1 MAVALRFFDTLTR
14 TQREFEPIEPG
25 AVGLYTCGPTVYNYA
40 HLGNFRAYLFED
52 LLRRTLKFNGYGV
65 TQVMNLTDVE
75 DKTIRAS
82 REAGIT
88 LGKHTA
94 TYIDAFFEDLDTL
107 NVERAEHY
115 PRATEY
121 VGEMIKIVEGLE
133 QKGFAYRG
141 EDGSVYFSIAK
152 FPTYGELAHINVD
165 ELKVGARVDQDEYD
179 KESAADFALWKA
191 WDPDDG
197 DIKWPSPWGPGRPGW
212 HIECS
217 AMSMKLL
224 GPHFDIHT
232 GGVDN
237 IFPHHQ
243 NEIAQSEAFS
253 GQTFVNYW
261 LHNEHLIVEGRKM
274 AKSFGNFYTLRD
286 LLDKGYSGRQIR
298 WLLLTTHYRA
308 RLNFTFDGLDAA
320 KASLER
326 IDDCLTKLEETAQGA
341 TSVSGRSDGGLVR
354 PLIDITRQ
362 RFADGLDDDLNI
374 AMSVA
379 ALFDFIHDA
388 NKLLADGSVGPDDAT
403 SAVAFLD
410 EIDAVLGV
418 IRFGKEAVIPEE
430 ITKLAEER
438 QAARKAKDFAKADA
452 IRDTIA
458 ARGYTVEDV
467 PGGFRIKKL

>member
-1 MAVALRFFDTLTR
+1 VALRFFDTLTR

-25 AVGLYTCGPTVYNYA
+25 TVGLYTCGPTVYNYA
-40 HLGNFRAYLFED
+40 HLGNFRAYIFED
-52 LLRRTLKFNGYGV
+52 LLRRTLKFKGHRV
-65 TQVMNLTDVE
+65 IQVMNLTDVD

-82 REAGIT
+82 REAGIA
-88 LGKHTA
+88 LSEYTA
-94 TYIDAFFEDLDTL
+94 KYIDAFFEDLDTL
-107 NVERAEHY
+107 NIERAEHY
-115 PRATEY
+115 PRATDY
-121 VGEMIKIVEGLE
+121 VDAMIEIVTGLE
-133 QKGFAYRG
+133 TKGFAYRG
-141 EDGSVYFSIAK
+141 DDGCVYFSIAK
-152 FPTYGELAHINVD
+152 FPTYGELAHID
-165 ELKVGARVDQDEYD
+165 PAELRAGARVAQDEYD
-179 KESAADFALWKA
+179 KEAAADFALWKA

-197 DIKWPSPWGPGRPGW
+197 DVKWDSPWGPGRPGW

-224 GPHFDIHT
+224 GPHFDVHT

-243 NEIAQSEAFS
+243 NEIAQSEGFS
-253 GQTFVNYW
+253 GQKFVNYW

-274 AKSFGNFYTLRD
+274 SKSFGNFYTLRD

-326 IDDCLTKLEETAQGA
+326 IDDYLLKLDEAASKT
-341 TSVSGRSDGGLVR
+341 VSADGGGIG
-354 PLIDITRQ
+354 PLIERARKAFD
-362 RFADGLDDDLNI
+362 DGLDDDLNI
-374 AMSVA
+374 AVSVA
-379 ALFDFIHDA
+379 ALFDFVRDV
-388 NKLLADGSVGPDDAT
+388 NKLLADGTVGAGE
-403 SAVAFLD
+403 AKAAIAFLD
-410 EIDAVLGV
+410 ELDAVLGV
-418 IRFGKEAVIPEE
+418 IRFGKEAEIPEE

-467 PGGFRIKKL
+467 PGGFRIKKG